1 MLSWEKCFAVDA
13 LSRGEIKDQA
23 TDFQRKITET
33 DYTISIFHMDE
44 GGWLWREDLV
54 GRIPWESFAVSLISF
69 SRVMADCQWDQ
80 WIFPVVNGG
89 HSGLV
94 SNSSFRK
101 LIETLTHE
109 TDS

>member
-1 MLSWEKCFAVDA
+1 MLSWGKCFAIDA

-44 GGWLWREDLV
+44 GEWLWREDLV
-54 GRIPWESFAVSLISF
+54 GRIPCESFAVSLISF

-89 HSGLV
+89 HSVLV

-101 LIETLTHE
+101 LMETLTHE